1 MHVVLKDANE
11 DSTDQKQNC
20 TSNCLYCVQEK
31 QSTWY
36 IQVVTLLPISKLKDD
51 WILFYTLLGTAVIPG
66 KKVAQNVQMFVYT
79 NFTELSYDH
88 YMVHVSQLSD

>member
-1 MHVVLKDANE
+1 MV
-11 DSTDQKQNC
+11 
-20 TSNCLYCVQEK
+20 
-31 QSTWY
+31 
-36 IQVVTLLPISKLKDD
+36 QVVTLLSLSKLKGD
-51 WILFYTLLGTAVIPG
+51 WILFYILLGTAVIPG